1 MLANLCLLLV
11 SCLVGIS
18 LCEVSVRFFSP
29 QYRHLAEARF
39 NTDAR
44 RIWKRSANSRDSIAN
59 PDTFTSH
66 ALHHINLALR
76 QHRNFSEA
84 DLTAATNIGVFG
96 DSFVEN
102 IGMDAP
108 YSFTEP
114 LDYLLNQGR
123 RRFNVLNFG
132 VYGYGPDQSFLHYE
146 NFRYVNEMDYVLF
159 VYCDYND
166 IDNISQRRLFYLD
179 ETGHLARNEI
189 IRPWWVP
196 LIDRLYLSYLIL
208 DATERLHSHFEIV
221 HTINDQ
227 YLMSPRRGNHNP
239 TKTDKDGFPIFQQLI
254 RRWKSLVETRGGIF
268 SVVTLPSLPVKPFLA
283 SVFREEGVEVINL
296 DDCFRDHD
304 PARHNHRWVESPYRF
319 RNDGHWNEAGNH
331 LAAVCLYRVLE
342 EKAGLLP
349 LTEDE
354 LQEALHRYYS
364 AFGGWSPTDLGGEGV
379 SPQTA
384 AGIREKYQAFDGD
397 ETNFFE
403 ATWSAMRAAPDKR
416 IIEAD
421 FDVYLD
427 GTRLV
432 YLREE
437 CGPPDIQ
444 DSFFLHLIPVDGQ
457 NLLRHRMLRHRMLR
471 HRMRRDFIRI
481 EFSFP
486 GRGVKL
492 DGERCIMVRSHL
504 PPLSLRSIRTG
515 QYVPDEGR
523 LWAREYSLEQKK
535 SAPAVMEVMPSEKR
549 IIHSTYDVYL
559 DGKTLTYFKERCRP
573 ADREATFFLQVTP
586 ADDRVLAP
594 DLRPRGFDTVY
605 FNRCTTE
612 VDLPLYDI
620 RHIRTGQFLRKDGRL
635 REEAFFTQLWEGAFT
650 MGPAH
655 VNQGATKR
663 GLAGKRII
671 QSDYDVYLQDG
682 RLIYRKER
690 CGSTDTSVRFFL
702 HVTPVDRNDLDPQK
716 AQHGFANLDFHHR
729 SGFRIDEFGCRIS
742 HRLPAYAIRRIR
754 TGQYLPGE
762 EGRLW
767 EGEFSFD

>member
-11 SCLVGIS
+11 SCLAGIS
-18 LCEVSVRFFSP
+18 LCEVSLRVFSP
-29 QYRHLAEARF
+29 KYRHLAEAPF
-39 NTDAR
+39 SQDAR
-44 RIWKRSANSRDSIAN
+44 RIWARRADSRDSGAS
-59 PDTFTSH
+59 PDTLTSH
-66 ALHHINLALR
+66 ALHHNNLALR

-146 NFRYVNEMDYVLF
+146 NFRYVNELDYVLF

-196 LIDRLYLSYLIL
+196 LIGRLYLSYLIL
-208 DATERLHSHFEIV
+208 DATERLPSHFEIV
-221 HTINDQ
+221 RTTSDPKPQ
-227 YLMSPRRGNHNP
+227 YLMSPRRSNQNP
-239 TKTDKDGFPIFQQLI
+239 TNTDKDGFHIFQQLI
-254 RRWKSLVETRGGIF
+254 RRWKSLVETRGGLF

-283 SVFREEGVEVINL
+283 RVFREEGVEVINL

-304 PARHNHRWVESPYRF
+304 PARHSYRWVESPYRF

-342 EKAGLLP
+342 EKAGLPP

-364 AFGGWSPTDLGGEGV
+364 AFGGWSPMDLGRGV

-397 ETNFFE
+397 ETNLFE
-403 ATWSAMRAAPDKR
+403 ATWRAMRAAPDKR

-432 YLREE
+432 YLRED

-457 NLLRHRMLRHRMLR
+457 NLLRHRM
-471 HRMRRDFIRI
+471 RRDFIRS

-492 DGERCIMVRSHL
+492 DGDRCIMVRSL

-535 SAPAVMEVMPSEKR
+535 SGEEVMAVMPSEKR
-549 IIHSTYDVYL
+549 IIRSAYDVYL

-573 ADREATFFLQVTP
+573 TDREATFFLQVTP
-586 ADDRVLAP
+586 ADDRVLAL

-620 RHIRTGQFLRKDGRL
+620 RHIRTGQFLSKEGRL
-635 REEAFFTQLWEGAFT
+635 WGGEFLME
-650 MGPAH
+650 PAH
-655 VNQGATKR
+655 INQGATKR

-690 CGSTDTSVRFFL
+690 CGPTDTSVRFFL
-702 HVTPVDRNDLDPQK
+702 HVTPVDKNELDPERT
-716 AQHGFANLDFHHR
+716 HFGFANLDFSHR

-767 EGEFSFD
+767 EGEFTFD

>member
-11 SCLVGIS
+11 SCLAGIS
-18 LCEVSVRFFSP
+18 LCEVSLRFFSP
-29 QYRHLAEARF
+29 QYRHLAEAQF
-39 NTDAR
+39 SQDAR
-44 RIWKRSANSRDSIAN
+44 RIWARRADSRDSAGH
-59 PDTFTSH
+59 PDTLTSH
-66 ALHHINLALR
+66 ALHHNNLALR

-132 VYGYGPDQSFLHYE
+132 TYGYGPDQSFLHYE

-166 IDNISQRRLFYLD
+166 IDNISERRLFYLD

-196 LIDRLYLSYLIL
+196 LIGRLYLSYLIL
-208 DATERLHSHFEIV
+208 DATERLPSHFAIV
-221 HTINDQ
+221 RPLKDPNPQ
-227 YLMSPRRGNHNP
+227 YLMSPRRSNHNL

-254 RRWKSLVETRGGIF
+254 RRWKSLVETRGGLF

-304 PARHNHRWVESPYRF
+304 PARHSHRWVESPYRF

-342 EKAGLLP
+342 EKAGLPP

-364 AFGGWSPTDLGGEGV
+364 AFGGWSPTDLRGGGGV
-379 SPQTA
+379 SPQTL

-397 ETNFFE
+397 EPNLFE

-432 YLREE
+432 YLKEE
-437 CGPPDIQ
+437 CGLPDIQ
-444 DSFFLHLIPVDGQ
+444 NTFFLHLIPVDGQ
-457 NLLRHRMLRHRMLR
+457 NLHK
-471 HRMRRDFIRI
+471 DKF
-481 EFSFP
+481 FFFNK
-486 GRGVKL
+486 GVKL
-492 DGERCIMVRSHL
+492 DGDRCIMMRSL
-504 PPLSLRSIRTG
+504 PPLSSLRSIRTG

-535 SAPAVMEVMPSEKR
+535 SGEAVMAVMPSEKR
-549 IIHSTYDVYL
+549 IIRSAYDVYL

-573 ADREATFFLQVTP
+573 TDREATFFLQVTP

-612 VDLPLYDI
+612 ADLPLYDI
-620 RHIRTGQFLRKDGRL
+620 RHIRTGQFLSKEGN
-635 REEAFFTQLWEGAFT
+635 LWSGEFL
-650 MGPAH
+650 MEPAH
-655 VNQGATKR
+655 INQGATKE
-663 GLAGKRII
+663 GWPGKRII

-682 RLIYRKER
+682 RLIYRKEQ
-690 CGSTDTSVRFFL
+690 CGSTDTSAKFFL
-702 HVTPVDRNDLDPQK
+702 HVTPVDENDLSPER
-716 AQHGFANLDFHHR
+716 AYYGFANLDFRHR
-729 SGFRIDEFGCRIS
+729 PGFKLDEFGCRIS
-742 HRLPAYAIRRIR
+742 HRLPAYAVRRIK